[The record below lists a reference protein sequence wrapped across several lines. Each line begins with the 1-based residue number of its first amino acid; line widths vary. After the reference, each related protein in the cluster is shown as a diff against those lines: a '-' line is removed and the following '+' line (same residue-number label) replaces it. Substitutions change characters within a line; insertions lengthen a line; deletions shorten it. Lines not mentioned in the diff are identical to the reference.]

1 MPDLCVYSVLHF
13 YEKSFLANF
22 AIPMLLRTLDIHAF
36 YILSRVRI
44 IAIGFKVRFEFQ
56 NCSKVKVKK
65 YRPWCPGASITL
77 SGIEMLLA
85 FAEGD
90 SGSEIPD
97 HRLIIGKRVLLFPGG
112 KLCKS

>member
-1 MPDLCVYSVLHF
+1 MGSQFSTTVEAPEFSGRIRTELLPSSDFLSYSVLHF

-22 AIPMLLRTLDIHAF
+22 AIPRLLRTLDIHAF

-44 IAIGFKVRFEFQ
+44 IAIGFKVRFEIQ

-85 FAEGD
+85 FAEG
-90 SGSEIPD
+90 
-97 HRLIIGKRVLLFPGG
+97 
-112 KLCKS
+112 